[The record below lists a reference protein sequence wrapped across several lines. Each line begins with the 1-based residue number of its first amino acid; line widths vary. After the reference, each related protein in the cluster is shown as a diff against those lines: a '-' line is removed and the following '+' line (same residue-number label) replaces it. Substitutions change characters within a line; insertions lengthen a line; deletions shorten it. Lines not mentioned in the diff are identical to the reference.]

1 MKAIIEVALEG
12 VHRTEI
18 TDKLSTAMGS
28 FVAAIGKPDL
38 STWTGEDWENFMG
51 VAFDVVAPAVFMKR
65 LVLVP
70 PFTTE
75 HEPPY

>member
-28 FVAAIGKPDL
+28 YIGAIGKPDL
-38 STWTGEDWENFMG
+38 STWSAEDWDNFMG
-51 VAFDVVAPAVFMKR
+51 VAFDVVAPAVFLKR

-70 PFTTE
+70 PFSTE
-75 HEPPY
+75 AGPPY